1 MKKLM
6 NKKFTNFFKNPMVFI
21 VLIFVI
27 WMIFFDTNSLII
39 HNELSNDIDKL
50 KKQKKYFTNEINKD
64 KSELKLLQTD
74 SGLEKYAR
82 EKLFMKKENE
92 DIFLIEY
99 DTLRK
104 NEE

>member
-50 KKQKKYFTNEINKD
+50 NNQKKYFTNEINKD
-64 KSELKLLQTD
+64 KSELKLQQTD

>member
-1 MKKLM
+1 M

-50 KKQKKYFTNEINKD
+50 NNQKKYFTNEINKD

>member
-1 MKKLM
+1 M

>member
-1 MKKLM
+1 M
-6 NKKFTNFFKNPMVFI
+6 
-21 VLIFVI
+21 
-27 WMIFFDTNSLII
+27 
-39 HNELSNDIDKL
+39 SNDIDKL
-50 KKQKKYFTNEINKD
+50 NNQKKYFTNEINKD

>member
-1 MKKLM
+1 M

-50 KKQKKYFTNEINKD
+50 NNQKNI
-64 KSELKLLQTD
+64 LQTK
-74 SGLEKYAR
+74 SIKISQNLNYCKQTQVSKNMR
-82 EKLFMKKENE
+82 EKN
-92 DIFLIEY
+92 FL
-99 DTLRK
+99 
-104 NEE
+104 

>member
-6 NKKFTNFFKNPMVFI
+6 NKKFTKFFKNPMVFI

-39 HNELSNDIDKL
+39 HNELSDDIDKL
-50 KKQKKYFTNEINKD
+50 NKQKKYFKNEINKD

-92 DIFLIEY
+92 DIFLVEY

>member
-1 MKKLM
+1 MISKIINLLKKTYVIIIL
-6 NKKFTNFFKNPMVFI
+6 FFV
-21 VLIFVI
+21 V

-50 KKQKKYFTNEINKD
+50 NNQKKYFTNEINKD

>member
-1 MKKLM
+1 M
-6 NKKFTNFFKNPMVFI
+6 NKKFTNFFKNTMVFI

-50 KKQKKYFTNEINKD
+50 NNQKKYFTNEINKD

>member
-1 MKKLM
+1 M
-6 NKKFTNFFKNPMVFI
+6 NKKITNFFKNPMVFI

-50 KKQKKYFTNEINKD
+50 NNQKKYFTNEINKD

>member
-1 MKKLM
+1 M
-6 NKKFTNFFKNPMVFI
+6 NKKFTKFFKNPMVFL

-39 HNELSNDIDKL
+39 HNELSNDIEKL
-50 KKQKKYFTNEINKD
+50 NKQKRYFKNEINKD

-92 DIFLIEY
+92 DIFLVEY

>member
-1 MKKLM
+1 M

-50 KKQKKYFTNEINKD
+50 NNQKKYFTNEINKD

-92 DIFLIEY
+92 DIFLVEY

>member
-1 MKKLM
+1 M

-50 KKQKKYFTNEINKD
+50 NKQKKYFTNEINKD

-92 DIFLIEY
+92 EIFLIEY

>member
-1 MKKLM
+1 M
-6 NKKFTNFFKNPMVFI
+6 NKKFRKFFKNPIIFI

-39 HNELSNDIDKL
+39 HNQLSNDIDKL
-50 KKQKKYFTNEINKD
+50 NKQKKYFINEIDKD

-92 DIFLIEY
+92 DIFLVEY

>member
-1 MKKLM
+1 
-6 NKKFTNFFKNPMVFI
+6 
-21 VLIFVI
+21 
-27 WMIFFDTNSLII
+27 MIFFDTNSLII

-50 KKQKKYFTNEINKD
+50 NNQKKYFTNEINKD

>member
-1 MKKLM
+1 M

-39 HNELSNDIDKL
+39 HNELSNDINKL
-50 KKQKKYFTNEINKD
+50 KNQKKYFTNEINKD

>member
-1 MKKLM
+1 M

-50 KKQKKYFTNEINKD
+50 NNQKKYFTNEINKD

-104 NEE
+104 NGE

>member
-1 MKKLM
+1 M
-6 NKKFTNFFKNPMVFI
+6 NKKFTKFFKNPMVFL

-39 HNELSNDIDKL
+39 HNELSNDIEKL
-50 KKQKKYFTNEINKD
+50 NKQKRYFKNEINKD

-92 DIFLIEY
+92 DIFLVEY

-104 NEE
+104 NEK

>member
-1 MKKLM
+1 M

-50 KKQKKYFTNEINKD
+50 NNQKKYFTNEINKD

-92 DIFLIEY
+92 EIYIIEF
-99 DTLRK
+99 DD
-104 NEE
+104 

>member
-1 MKKLM
+1 M

-39 HNELSNDIDKL
+39 HNELSNDIDKFNN
-50 KKQKKYFTNEINKD
+50 QKKYFINEINKD

>member
-1 MKKLM
+1 M

-50 KKQKKYFTNEINKD
+50 NNQKKYFTNEINKD
-64 KSELKLLQTD
+64 KLELKLLQTD